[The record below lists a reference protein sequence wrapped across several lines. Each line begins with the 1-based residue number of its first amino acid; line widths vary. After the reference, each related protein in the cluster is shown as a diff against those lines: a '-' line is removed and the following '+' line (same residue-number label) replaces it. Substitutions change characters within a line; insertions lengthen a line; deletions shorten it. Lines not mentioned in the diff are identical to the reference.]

1 MKRAGCRGSV
11 VPGGRGL
18 KSFVYCSENLNVK
31 VQRMLFALAFVCMCS
46 GAWAQKNVYSE
57 SGESVAAALKLEV
70 QGVEDAS
77 LSAIPVERTSP
88 NGKQLYCAYDID
100 IYKDGR
106 EWQPEPEQPAM
117 VSMEN
122 PDFADGQLLDIYHE
136 GADGLEFVATVAS
149 ENGKITFPAHSFSVY
164 IVAQAPEYNRLKVIL
179 HRADNSTKTIYVKK
193 LDITQGNY
201 NQIVYNPGM
210 GTPAAGVK
218 CMGWTTN
225 AGYGAADVASAMT
238 YDDVRAA
245 ITDSLNAGVADG
257 DEIHFYTM
265 LFKSRSVTYLDHNG
279 AVLQTDQLLFREN
292 EDISRVEYTV
302 DAAYTTDDSHKFEG
316 WELNPHHNTG
326 VNIMGHDENANN
338 YTNDSL
344 ITITGDVV
352 FDVNIIE
359 GNWLVFHENGKG
371 GTYNAPQFVLSG
383 HTTQAP
389 SLSMQRYGYTFGGWY
404 TDSLCSPGSEFSF
417 GGTIAGR
424 TNIYAKWTP
433 KAKAPYMIIMWTQN
447 LSRTGYEVK
456 ASYVNETGTVGEP
469 IPYESV
475 DNGDEDYARH
485 RATFGNGALSTN
497 TGDRSYEE
505 VLGHYRGFCLT
516 ERSKNQRVTITPEG
530 DAVLNLYYDRIE
542 YNFKFYLYRNAGS
555 NKYDYANNSGS
566 GSSLS
571 DLVSWHSNQ
580 TEHPG
585 VANGSGYTIQSE
597 TVGGKTY
604 YYFAIHAYYGEDIS
618 SKWPTYSQI
627 TGANGRDPVSFVM
640 MVGTKLKPN
649 ATTSGSGTV
658 KGIVSVLNSN
668 ILGATNNSNGNYVVI
683 RFPGGTVNNWRYHI
697 WFETI
702 EGEDYSGRNT
712 HEYNGKT
719 YYEESVMEVR
729 SSNTQISS
737 QNEPKYNGFTFI
749 GKKNQDWSREN
760 FWTSGSNP
768 TLYHMNFVYNREQY
782 KINYFDGKYTNGNN
796 GQIQNKSGNMLHESS
811 LMGQGAALA
820 AEDTTYIP
828 ELPEGESG
836 YIFEGWYLDEGCTTP
851 YTWSTMPVGGITVY
865 AKWRQIQYRVFL
877 HPNVDPADRSLD
889 WGSNTQTMCFRI
901 DYGGKISVPKGIR
914 DDYEQVGWYTDEAC
928 TQVFNPDLVL
938 NERTATTE
946 YDKTTVFTDY
956 MNKWGLI
963 RTDTL
968 PPCNTDLTGNYGSE
982 RFWITSKFDLYAKWR
997 AKLRGA
1003 DGITVIYNGGE
1014 GSPAI
1019 DTAKFLYQDNVSV
1032 VAREACT
1039 HPNENFKFSH
1049 WVLQNWNGREFED
1062 THTKVYPGTTFVV
1075 HKSNSKMAIWQ
1086 WYDPEHPENI
1096 WSGEIR
1102 DSSSLVCPANPYRE
1116 YRAYYTVRLRAEY
1129 EKVDEPEYTFI
1140 KWFNNYGGTSAIN
1153 GNANAPHNLA
1163 INDAVLPPVPTRTG
1177 YTFKGWYKH
1186 NVTSGTPPTTISECA
1201 PNFLYYNNGR
1211 YYKEEACTNVVTKVA
1226 ADLYEATDY
1235 LYAVWKPEVEFTLA
1249 SNVCQGNPLPLPTT
1263 TDGNVVLEGS
1273 WSAPAGGTIEGSYY
1287 TAASVTSTTLTF
1299 TPSTSSYPSKC
1310 ASAKDFDV
1318 SFLTPDAS
1326 LSSYDYIWKGGAASP
1341 ADWNT
1346 TSNWYVYESG
1356 YKIATTLPAI
1366 DKNIYI
1372 GPSQCVTANWPS
1384 QSGEANAHDI
1394 TIASNASLTV
1404 PAGKTLNIAGDLIN
1418 TGTLN
1423 ANNVSGANNSKVVFC
1438 GTGNQSISRAQTF
1451 REVEFAQTNTDE
1463 SIYKISVPNGITVS
1477 GAATFTKGIVDGD
1490 AIFENGSRVTNAVA
1504 DMTRASFI
1512 DGLVTK
1518 KGNGEFTFPTG
1529 GDGVLGAFNVTLA
1542 GNSSDVNIRFNHKR
1556 GEGDDQTGFS
1566 ISEFPRWWN
1575 IADMCNSNEPQL
1587 DHVSN
1592 FEYWMV
1598 DGLATNTTMSTLTLK
1613 VDADALTEHFH
1624 NPSSYD
1630 SNKIYA
1636 AAHYAC
1642 WKNLGRTN
1650 VTVSGDRK
1658 TITIEGIS
1666 SIPTTLSRATDG
1678 GTFDGIVTLGSTD
1691 DNTVLPIELAAF
1703 GATCDGN
1710 FSILEWTTAS
1720 ERNNDYFSL
1729 ERSDDAI
1736 NFTEVARI
1744 AGAGNSIE
1752 PLSYSYTDYGVRGGD
1767 NYYRLVQVDY
1777 DGTRT
1782 ASEIIVT
1789 NCVEASG
1796 EPEVLA
1802 YPNPFNGDLTVELE
1816 NFGNQPA
1823 RIDVYDVLGRIVYTE
1838 DVDAPHNNYQ
1848 TVLHLGDL
1856 PKATYMVR
1864 VGTEEFVI
1872 NLKVVKNE

>member
-1 MKRAGCRGSV
+1 
-11 VPGGRGL
+11 
-18 KSFVYCSENLNVK
+18 
-31 VQRMLFALAFVCMCS
+31 MLFALAFVCMCS

-193 LDITQGNY
+193 LDISQGNY

-218 CMGWTTN
+218 CMGWIAKEAYTKDDISNGLGYQEVRDSITN
-225 AGYGAADVASAMT
+225 
-238 YDDVRAA
+238 R
-245 ITDSLNAGVADG
+245 LNAGVADG
-257 DEIHFYTM
+257 EELHFYTM
-265 LFKSRSVTYLDHNG
+265 LFKSYSVTYLVDNDIV
-279 AVLQTDQLLFREN
+279 ANTDINYFRADAAN
-292 EDISRVEYTV
+292 PIWNYTV
-302 DAAYTTDDSHKFEG
+302 NTAYIPGDNSRKFEG
-316 WELNPHHNTG
+316 WK
-326 VNIMGHDENANN
+326 VNSHADGAHISGHSDDNFN
-338 YTNDSL
+338 YVNETD
-344 ITITGDVV
+344 ITLTGDVV
-352 FDVNIIE
+352 FKVYASK
-359 GNWLVFHENGKG
+359 GHWLVFHENGKG
-371 GTYNAPQFVLSG
+371 ATYKAADFVYADSVTVDPGRMERRGYSFEGWWTEAPDEEYGEPGGSQFV
-383 HTTQAP
+383 
-389 SLSMQRYGYTFGGWY
+389 F
-404 TDSLCSPGSEFSF
+404 
-417 GGTIAGR
+417 GR
-424 TNIYAKWTP
+424 TLDDNTHLYAKW
-433 KAKAPYMIIMWTQN
+433 KANTKAPYMVIMWTQN
-447 LSRTGYEVK
+447 LARDGYEVK
-456 ASYVNETGTVGEP
+456 DSYVNENGDVGSF
-469 IPYESV
+469 IPYNVVE
-475 DNGDEDYARH
+475 NTDEDYV
-485 RATFGNGALSTN
+485 
-497 TGDRSYEE
+497 TGVGSF
-505 VLGHYRGFCLT
+505 GHYTGFCLT
-516 ERSKNQRVTITPEG
+516 EASKNKRVTITPEG
-530 DAVLNLYYDRIE
+530 DAVLNLYYDRIV
-542 YNFKFYLYRNAGS
+542 YNFRFYLYRERNNS
-555 NKYDYANNSGS
+555 PKYSYPYNSGS
-566 GSSLS
+566 GRNL
-571 DLVSWHSNQ
+571 DNLVTWGNNTTSWESN
-580 TEHPG
+580 HPTTNYVSG
-585 VANGSGYTIQSE
+585 TLPYETNGSY
-597 TVGGKTY
+597 KY
-604 YYFAIHAYYGEDIS
+604 YYFVMTAYYGEDIS
-618 SKWPTYSQI
+618 NKWPKYSNF
-627 TGANGRDPVSFVM
+627 TGVGSRQPVSYVM
-640 MVGTKLKPN
+640 MVGTKQKPN
-649 ATTSGSGTV
+649 PTSNGSGTV
-658 KGIVSVLNSN
+658 KGVITVMNEN
-668 ILGATNNSNGNYVVI
+668 ILGATNNSNGNYVMV
-683 RFPGGTVNNWRYHI
+683 RFPGSFNNWRYHI
-697 WFETI
+697 WLETV
-702 EGEDYSGRNT
+702 EGEVYSGVNT
-712 HEYNGKT
+712 REYNGKT
-719 YYEESVMEVR
+719 YYEETAMEVR
-729 SSNTQISS
+729 SSNTNVSD
-737 QNEPKYNGFTFI
+737 QNEPKYQGFDFIEKRGQNWNNTNYWTTTENGT
-749 GKKNQDWSREN
+749 
-760 FWTSGSNP
+760 TY
-768 TLYHMNFVYNREQY
+768 YHLNFVYDRQQY
-782 KINYFDGKYTNGNN
+782 KISYFDGNYVDGND
-796 GQIQNKSGNMLHESS
+796 GQIQNRASQMLYSS
-811 LMGQGAALA
+811 PSPIGQGALIDD
-820 AEDTTYIP
+820 EYREYEP
-828 ELPEGESG
+828 SCPEG
-836 YIFEGWYLDEGCTTP
+836 YVFEGWYIDEGCTAP
-851 YTWSTMPVGGITVY
+851 YVWSRMPIGGITVY

-877 HPNVDPADRSLD
+877 HPGIDADRAPDLN
-889 WGSNTQTMCFRI
+889 WGSTSQAMNFRI
-901 DYGGKISVPKGIR
+901 AYRGNISAPTGR
-914 DDYEQVGWYTDEAC
+914 SADYEFVGWFTNPEC
-928 TQVFNPDLVL
+928 TRPFNETTVVL
-938 NERTATTE
+938 HDGNTTA
-946 YDKTTVFTDY
+946 YDKTTDFTDPMDKY
-956 MNKWGLI
+956 
-963 RTDTL
+963 
-968 PPCNTDLTGNYGSE
+968 GNGATWNSDIQDE
-982 RFWITSKFDLYAKWR
+982 DGNPRNRFWITKKYDLYGKWR
-997 AKLRGA
+997 AKLTGA
-1003 DGITVIYNGGE
+1003 SGITVVFIGNG

-1019 DTAKFLYQDNVSV
+1019 SSAEYLYQDNVEA

-1039 HPNENFKFSH
+1039 YADDTKEFSH
-1049 WVLQNWNGREFED
+1049 WVMQRYDGSTYVD
-1062 THTKVYPGTTFVV
+1062 TDIRILPGELFTVL
-1075 HKSNSKMAIWQ
+1075 KSNSKRVITQ
-1086 WYDPEHPENI
+1086 WYNPSRPSDVY
-1096 WSGEIR
+1096 SGPF
-1102 DSSSLVCPANPYRE
+1102 DRE
-1116 YRAYYTVRLRAEY
+1116 SVVAPDATHTEYKAEYTVRLRAEY
-1129 EKVDEPEYTFI
+1129 VEVKKPQYTFI
-1140 KWFNNYGGTSAIN
+1140 EWFRNDGTGTSVRTDGTGISNPSLVIN
-1153 GNANAPHNLA
+1153 YNADNIPAA
-1163 INDAVLPPVPTRTG
+1163 PTRIG
-1177 YTFKGWYKH
+1177 YTFKGWYKR
-1186 NVTSGTPPTTISECA
+1186 NVASGTPPDTIGKCT

-1235 LYAVWKPEVEFTLA
+1235 LYAVWEPKVEFTLA

-1273 WSAPAGGTIEGSYY
+1273 WSAPAGGCIEGSYY

-1318 SFLTPDAS
+1318 SFHTPDAS

-1477 GAATFTKGIVDGD
+1477 GAATFTKGVVDGN

-1556 GEGDDQTGFS
+1556 GDGDDQTGFS

-1598 DGLATNTTMSTLTLK
+1598 DGLAQNTTMSTLTLK

-1658 TITIEGIS
+1658 TITVEGIS
-1666 SIPTTLSRATDG
+1666 SIPTSLSRATDG
-1678 GTFDGIVTLGSTD
+1678 GRFDGIVTLGSTD

-1703 GATCDGN
+1703 GATCDGH
-1710 FSILEWTTAS
+1710 STLVEWTTAS
-1720 ERNNDYFSL
+1720 EKNNDYFSL

-1736 NFTEVARI
+1736 NFTEIARI

-1782 ASEIIVT
+1782 ASEIVVT
-1789 NCVEASG
+1789 NCIEASG

-1838 DVDAPHNNYQ
+1838 DVDAPQNNYQ